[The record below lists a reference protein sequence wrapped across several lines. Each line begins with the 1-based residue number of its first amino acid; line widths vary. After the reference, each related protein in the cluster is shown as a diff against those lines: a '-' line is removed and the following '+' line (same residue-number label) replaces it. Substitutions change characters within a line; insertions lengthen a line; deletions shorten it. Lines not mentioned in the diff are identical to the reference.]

1 MLNIAICDDDKYI
14 CSEIENIIIEYAKE
28 TKTAIETEVF
38 YSGEDLYGYMQ
49 KDSRIDL
56 VFMDIEL
63 GSTTGIAVSQHIRNI
78 LDNHS
83 VKIVFITSKDGYE
96 AELFDV
102 QPFNFIKKPV
112 TKQSVSK
119 CLDLLVKLSDKYKVI
134 FEYSINRTVFK
145 EDVKNI
151 MYFENN
157 LRKVKIVTKNGV
169 NYFNSTLA
177 QVKEKLPDYFLEPHG
192 SFLVNYDYIRQIG
205 ENELVM
211 VDGHK
216 IEISRRYK
224 KNIRE
229 YQIKKAREQRNV
241 DV

>member
-1 MLNIAICDDDKYI
+1 
-14 CSEIENIIIEYAKE
+14 
-28 TKTAIETEVF
+28 
-38 YSGEDLYGYMQ
+38 MQ
-49 KDSRIDL
+49 KDNHVDL

-63 GSTTGIAVSQHIRNI
+63 GSTTGITVSGYIRNM
-78 LDNHS
+78 LDNHT

-96 AELFDV
+96 RELFDV

-112 TKQSVSK
+112 TRQSVSK
-119 CLDLLVKLSDKYKVI
+119 CLDLLVKLSDKYKDI

-145 EDVKNI
+145 EEMRNI

-157 LRKVKIVTKNGV
+157 LRKVKIVTKNGT

-216 IEISRRYK
+216 IEISRR
-224 KNIRE
+224 
-229 YQIKKAREQRNV
+229 
-241 DV
+241 

>member
-1 MLNIAICDDDKYI
+1 MLNIAVCDDDKYI

-49 KDSRIDL
+49 KKNHIDL

-63 GSTTGIAVSQHIRNI
+63 GSTTGIAVSQYIRNM
-78 LDNHS
+78 LDNHT

-96 AELFDV
+96 RELFDV

-119 CLDLLVKLSDKYKVI
+119 CLDLLLKLSDKHKEI
-134 FEYSINRTVFK
+134 FEYSVNRTIFK
-145 EDVKNI
+145 EEFKNI

-157 LRKVKIVTKNGV
+157 LRKVKIVTSNGT
-169 NYFNSTLA
+169 NYFNATLA
-177 QVKEKLPDYFLEPHG
+177 QVKEKLPDCFIEPHG
-192 SFLVNYDYIRQIG
+192 SYLVNYDYIRQIG

-211 VDGHK
+211 VNGQK

-241 DV
+241 NV